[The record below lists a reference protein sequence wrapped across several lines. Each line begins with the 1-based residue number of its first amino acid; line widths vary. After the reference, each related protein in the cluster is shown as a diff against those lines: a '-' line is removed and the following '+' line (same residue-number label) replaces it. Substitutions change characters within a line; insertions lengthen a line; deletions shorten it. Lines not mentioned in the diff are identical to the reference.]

1 MIIFLFSWLIE
12 GNNIHKSKYNVP
24 WRTGILQMCSAVGAK
39 LVPYKHFTVT
49 GAYLLLP
56 RAGNGALGGEWEEF
70 PLTLRKLPFTCW
82 SIIDVQM
89 DDIRGRP
96 VIEVLR

>member
-1 MIIFLFSWLIE
+1 
-12 GNNIHKSKYNVP
+12 
-24 WRTGILQMCSAVGAK
+24 MCSAVGAK

-96 VIEVLR
+96 VIEVLRYSFNIKSVVMRGVVNVIGEWLKVLRTHAI

>member
-1 MIIFLFSWLIE
+1 M
-12 GNNIHKSKYNVP
+12 
-24 WRTGILQMCSAVGAK
+24 
-39 LVPYKHFTVT
+39 PYKHFTVT

-56 RAGNGALGGEWEEF
+56 RAGNGTLGGEWEEF

-96 VIEVLR
+96 VIEVLRYISGIVNHCQNA

>member
-1 MIIFLFSWLIE
+1 MRYGVFLGSLSLASSHSGGFPYSVEHMAGE
-12 GNNIHKSKYNVP
+12 GQP
-24 WRTGILQMCSAVGAK
+24 AQAAR

-70 PLTLRKLPFTCW
+70 PLTLRKLPFTC
-82 SIIDVQM
+82 SIFEV
-89 DDIRGRP
+89 GR
-96 VIEVLR
+96 